1 MQETTKGK
9 NQMMVAL
16 IPLVNI
22 STALTICKRAE
33 EMTNAIVDVANNNSP
48 NQVPISLLFFNS
60 QIFCNCEDFFE
71 I

>member
-16 IPLVNI
+16 IPLVDI

-33 EMTNAIVDVANNNSP
+33 EITNAIVDVANNNSP
-48 NQVPISLLFFNS
+48 NQVENFIVVFQFTNLANMHIL
-60 QIFCNCEDFFE
+60 E